1 MEKCEKITRKM
12 LRDMPRGTSKEIKI
26 PNFGIVLSARNTINQ
41 LKQMDALEFTTS
53 WDRATST
60 LTIYKL

>member
-1 MEKCEKITRKM
+1 M

-26 PNFGIVLSARNTINQ
+26 PNFGTVLSARNTINQ

-53 WDRATST
+53 WDRTTHT